1 MIIFPTVVNSDARSA
16 ASQNSEEKL
25 MLLSD
30 LCEWNLFV
38 MEIMPDRAIWF
49 GYSIPVYS
57 RRVAIWFRWA
67 FRIVF
72 SRCSMSLRGI
82 FDMERL
88 RDVFLY
94 KSSRTICSA
103 SGLSWRSWSKRT
115 PWSAMVMAICAC
127 ISCFLERTKESAM
140 FVFLRCSQLTRSFS
154 TYSRKYV
161 NTRDSRSVNRFT
173 AVETKC
179 SKGSTSYEGIPHRAE
194 ASLCPWTSNHN
205 WPIDCSGSPRFIPM
219 HAEIKSAP
227 ACSLRSRAST
237 PMSRQSFPA
246 CRLITW
252 RGEEQSRVHCRMRQ
266 TAVPWL
272 LYSYPC

>member
-1 MIIFPTVVNSDARSA
+1 M
-16 ASQNSEEKL
+16 K
-25 MLLSD
+25 
-30 LCEWNLFV
+30 
-38 MEIMPDRAIWF
+38 IMPDRANWF

-57 RRVAIWFRWA
+57 RRVAIWFRWT

-94 KSSRTICSA
+94 KSSRTICPA
-103 SGLSWRSWSKRT
+103 FGLSWRPCSKRT
-115 PWSAMVMAICAC
+115 SWSAMVTAISAC
-127 ISCFLERTKESAM
+127 ISCFFERTKESAM
-140 FVFLRCSQLTRSFS
+140 FVFLRCSQLIHGFS

-161 NTRDSRSVNRFT
+161 NTRDCRSVNRFT
-173 AVETKC
+173 AVESKC
-179 SKGSTSYEGIPHRAE
+179 SKGSWIPHRAE

-205 WPIDCSGSPRFIPM
+205 WPIHCSGWPRFIPM
-219 HAEIKSAP
+219 NAEIKSAP
-227 ACSLRSRAST
+227 ACGLRSRGST

-266 TAVPWL
+266 TVVPLL

>member
-1 MIIFPTVVNSDARSA
+1 MVILVHGASATNKKLTVYLSFWQQILRIILGSGVLPFWNTDLRLDVCYTVDYERLRRARFLVDPVRDDCRVRREVNIVEALDDNFSYGGEQRCEKRCVAKFWRKADALEWSLWVKSVYNGNYARPC
-16 ASQNSEEKL
+16 NL
-25 MLLSD
+25 IRLL
-30 LCEWNLFV
+30 NPRLF
-38 MEIMPDRAIWF
+38 
-49 GYSIPVYS
+49 
-57 RRVAIWFRWA
+57 AIWFRWA

-173 AVETKC
+173 AVESKC
-179 SKGSTSYEGIPHRAE
+179 SKGSWIPHRAE
-194 ASLCPWTSNHN
+194 ASLCP
-205 WPIDCSGSPRFIPM
+205 
-219 HAEIKSAP
+219 
-227 ACSLRSRAST
+227 
-237 PMSRQSFPA
+237 
-246 CRLITW
+246 
-252 RGEEQSRVHCRMRQ
+252 
-266 TAVPWL
+266 
-272 LYSYPC
+272 